1 MTWAVLDSSIAL
13 TWCFDDETSP
23 DTERLLD
30 RVRDEGAIVPGL
42 WYVELGNVLLQAEKR
57 GRITVSGVAGRLA
70 LLRDLPLT
78 TDQETTARAWR
89 EILALARTEGLT
101 TYDATY
107 LELALRHGLPLLTK
121 DKDLAAAA
129 RRLGVVVLPEPAGR
143 RKRGPA

>member
-107 LELALRHGLPLLTK
+107 LELALRHGRPLLTK

>member
-1 MTWAVLDSSIAL
+1 VTWAVLDSSIAL

-107 LELALRHGLPLLTK
+107 LELALRHGRPLLTK